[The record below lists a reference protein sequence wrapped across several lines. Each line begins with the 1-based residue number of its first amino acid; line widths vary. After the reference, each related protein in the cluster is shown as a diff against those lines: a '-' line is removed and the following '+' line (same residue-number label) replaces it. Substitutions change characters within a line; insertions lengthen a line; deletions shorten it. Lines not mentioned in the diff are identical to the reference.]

1 MSSYTPFLTESLYQ
15 SLRAYIP
22 ASVNLGPDSRSIH
35 FLSFP
40 EVTEDYFDSAIELQV
55 KRMQSVIE
63 LSRGLREKHSISLKT
78 PLKELVVFHPDPA
91 YHADIKPLQSYLTSE
106 LNVRDVIFTSDEE
119 RTGVKY
125 RATADWPVLGR
136 KLRKEVGRVKNALPK
151 LSSDE
156 IKAYVKTG
164 KISVDGIELIT
175 GDLAVTRY
183 VDLPAEGKFATSTDN
198 DVVVILDIQLH
209 PELESEGMARELINR
224 IQKLRKK
231 AGLQATDDIDV
242 FYSFERDMGEALKEV
257 IHTHCDAIT
266 RTTRST
272 PADASLRKPDAKILL
287 EEAQEIGE
295 TKFTLCLV
303 LPNA

>member
-1 MSSYTPFLTESLYQ
+1 
-15 SLRAYIP
+15 
-22 ASVNLGPDSRSIH
+22 
-35 FLSFP
+35 
-40 EVTEDYFDSAIELQV
+40 V

-78 PLKELVVFHPDPA
+78 PLKELVVFHPEPA

-119 RTGVKY
+119 RTGVRY

-136 KLRKEVGRVKNALPK
+136 KLRKDVGRVKNALPK
-151 LSSDE
+151 ISSDD
-156 IKAYVKTG
+156 IKAYVDTG
-164 KISVDGIELIT
+164 KISVDGIDLVT
-175 GDLAVTRY
+175 GDLAITRY
-183 VDLPAEGKFATSTDN
+183 VDLPAEGTFATSTDN
-198 DVVVILDIQLH
+198 DVIVVLDIQLH

-242 FYSFERDMGEALKEV
+242 FYSFERSMGEALKEV
-257 IHTHCDAIT
+257 IHTHFDAIT

-272 PADASLRKPDAKILL
+272 PADTSLRKPDAKILL

-295 TKFTLCLV
+295 TKFTLCLA
-303 LPNA
+303 LPDA